1 MKFRFTWPHDGWHE
15 RAIGAGL
22 SVTLIGV
29 TVLWVG
35 ALVWLVEKVV
45 F

>member
-1 MKFRFTWPHDGWHE
+1 MKRRDWQE
-15 RAIGAGL
+15 RAVGVIL
-22 SVTLIGV
+22 SMTLIGV

-35 ALVWLVEKVV
+35 ALVWFVEKLV